1 MFASSS
7 LHLKLTEI
15 QLLLLV
21 PITAVKHSI
30 VKHEAIT
37 AGWHESALKPKLL
50 LLVRVSFDFILTS
63 FFWKSSKHCSRSSS
77 NYYRILDMELNTS
90 WWRSNGLQW
99 NSLKMTRNMFRTK
112 SYIKDVPV
120 PRSVKLIVH
129 QMRPSGL
136 DIALHDTYYVVAHF
150 QYVLRYSQRRIGQTA
165 TTFFMDTAFREEVTF
180 IQITSVKKQLSVD
193 ARRCILSTGGTESKV
208 VYQHRT
214 RTKLRLSSAL

>member
-129 QMRPSGL
+129 QMRPAWGHFMPSAQENVALKLIWQERHITRMSLVSPNESGP
-136 DIALHDTYYVVAHF
+136 
-150 QYVLRYSQRRIGQTA
+150 SQSRN
-165 TTFFMDTAFREEVTF
+165 D
-180 IQITSVKKQLSVD
+180 KQ
-193 ARRCILSTGGTESKV
+193 RCWRGCTILFGNSLV
-208 VYQHRT
+208 IH
-214 RTKLRLSSAL
+214 